1 MLFLLRN
8 VGLEVARNLYGSLEN
23 VLSWDP
29 HFWLQRGSLEVE
41 VGDLN
46 LAEHFLGISM
56 SLDRDDVYL
65 QTEWAYLLFKKA
77 CDNPAAKESPELVKE
92 ATESL
97 ETLMIRVGD
106 PYPYHLLGSQGLSW
120 ARRGI
125 GTPREKEA
133 YLKRLI
139 HRTDEGS
146 KKYPKEEELRQM
158 LTDLKKEYLG
168 IALPNPH

>member
-1 MLFLLRN
+1 M
-8 VGLEVARNLYGSLEN
+8 
-23 VLSWDP
+23 
-29 HFWLQRGSLEVE
+29 
-41 VGDLN
+41 N

-146 KKYPKEEELRQM
+146 KKYPKEEELRQL